1 MAARVFSTL
10 RVTGTDRSMAGCS
23 PAGMNT
29 MDPRVPSSSA
39 ATEHSLKISMTRAM
53 RAASTLWQ
61 NSSFSSISPRAPA
74 RAT

>member
-29 MDPRVPSSSA
+29 MDRVPSSSA